1 MEEKYKE
8 LLSWIDDVLES
19 KKVSILMNDHIS
31 GFIAS
36 KIASNKVGKDNVV
49 NVIIPCYS
57 NTEYILTSAL
67 FSNEQGIKYKSIGI
81 KHVFDSIME
90 KDIED
95 DEPIDITNILR
106 GHIMEEISL
115 KNKSVVFEFVKKE
128 GPGWWKA
135 NGNYAFRIIVPNNEQ
150 DVIWESDFTEEE
162 LVEFSKYLGIN
173 G

>member
-36 KIASNKVGKDNVV
+36 KIASDKVGKDNVV

-135 NGNYAFRIIVPNNEQ
+135 NGNYAFRIIDPNNDQ
-150 DVIWESDFTEEE
+150 DVIWTSDFTEEE
-162 LVEFSKYLGIN
+162 LVEFAKYLGIN